1 MSALAPIIIADSI
14 PANRTFAPVG
24 IDVAGV
30 AKLTDRTSGIA
41 IGFPVL
47 TLSVRSPNKGS
58 RNYKVMGKLVI
69 PTLEATSPST
79 ATGIQPAPTKAY
91 DSIGMFEFVIPERST
106 PLERANLLALVRSAL
121 LNANVS
127 NAVQT
132 FETIY

>member
-1 MSALAPIIIADSI
+1 MAALAPIIIADSI
-14 PANRTFAPVG
+14 PANRTFSPVN
-24 IDVAGV
+24 IDAAGV
-30 AKLTDRTSGIA
+30 AKLADRSSGIA

-47 TLSVRSPNKGS
+47 TLSLRSPTSGS
-58 RNYKVMGKLVI
+58 RNYKVVGKLVI

-91 DSIGMFEFVIPERST
+91 DSMGTFEFVLPERST
-106 PLERANLLALVRSAL
+106 PVERNNLLALMRSAL
-121 LNANVS
+121 ANVNVT